1 MRLVKKIL
9 LVLAVIIVLCGTAFF
24 VAGLMIPAERS
35 FINEIEMNAPA
46 ETVWQVINDRDKYI
60 EWQSNLTRVEII
72 DDKNWIEYPKDSP
85 EPLTF
90 HLAKDERP
98 ARMEFDYSLGPSF
111 KGKWRGDLTPTANGV
126 TLRTEDSYSA
136 GNWLTKIL
144 IYTFFD
150 MDGFAKEWNRKLKER
165 AETMHR

>member
-1 MRLVKKIL
+1 
-9 LVLAVIIVLCGTAFF
+9 
-24 VAGLMIPAERS
+24 
-35 FINEIEMNAPA
+35 
-46 ETVWQVINDRDKYI
+46 
-60 EWQSNLTRVEII
+60 
-72 DDKNWIEYPKDSP
+72 
-85 EPLTF
+85 
-90 HLAKDERP
+90 
-98 ARMEFDYSLGPSF
+98 MEFDYSMGPSF
-111 KGKWRGDLTPTANGV
+111 TGKWRGDLTPTANGV